1 MSLYQSPPEA
11 LEIDGVQYPIDTDF
25 RTWIEFQSIITKNN
39 STEEKTADLL
49 QFIAALG
56 LPFSENTFT
65 ALIDFFSGGD
75 KRKSNGDKS
84 KKQAY
89 DFDTDSSLIF
99 SAFLTQYK
107 TDLTTEKIHWWKFK
121 AMFASLSKEHM
132 ISTVMWARTA
142 DTKDMSKAMKDY
154 VADINKSYP
163 LDVNNSV
170 HKMTLEER
178 NKMWFE
184 YVERRYKEAQKSR
197 MSALSSDKQSGVD

>member
-11 LEIDGVQYPIDTDF
+11 LEIDGVKYPIDTDF

-39 STEEKTADLL
+39 TTDEKTADLL
-49 QFIAALG
+49 QFIADLG
-56 LPFSENTFT
+56 LPFSEDTFT

-75 KRKSNGDKS
+75 NRKSNGDKS

-184 YVERRYKEAQKSR
+184 YVERRYKEAQESR
-197 MSALSSDKQSGVD
+197 MSALSSDKQSGMD